1 MGEWIGAPRE
11 NYTPQGSCGWGLSQ
25 IPMGSSAQLPGV
37 LSAGQPIPGAR
48 KVSLSRVQAQAP
60 GTEAGIGNIGNHLS
74 PPERCPGSLDQG
86 TAPAISQE
94 FTWIH

>member
-37 LSAGQPIPGAR
+37 LSAGQAHSRG
-48 KVSLSRVQAQAP
+48 KESLPEQSPSSGSR
-60 GTEAGIGNIGNHLS
+60 
-74 PPERCPGSLDQG
+74 D
-86 TAPAISQE
+86 
-94 FTWIH
+94 